1 MLHVH
6 PRHEPVVGKPLFVIG
21 GDVHLHNWQ
30 QFNPMDTN
38 GLPRRLNIGI
48 NVLQQGLDYAKKFN
62 VPFVVNGDLLHSK
75 NSLDPAVIH
84 AVHELF
90 ATEFMG
96 SSRVILNTGN
106 HEIPD
111 KFNANVT
118 TLDWLSGTAQVV
130 KEPTLIELPDV
141 NLHVVPYSG
150 DHKTQMHK
158 MLDIRGSREGVS
170 DILIA
175 HFPTNGVDLG
185 NYKLESPIEFADF
198 HPEKFDAVLFNDIHK
213 HQPVG
218 QNGYHL
224 GCTHQNNFGEAT
236 YEFGWWCASWYRD
249 EVHINR
255 LDVAAPV
262 FGLVNSNEEVQGWRE
277 AGHYARIR
285 PEAAIKHA
293 MADQEAPRLTV
304 NTAALPTTIHEYV
317 DYMVKDGKFKPE
329 DATEIERRALAL
341 LRPAPMGGGE
351 R

>member
-1 MLHVH
+1 MLYVH
-6 PRHEPVVGKPLFVIG
+6 PQSQAVIGTPLFIVG

-30 QFNPMDTN
+30 QFNPLDTN

-48 NVLQQGLDYAKKFN
+48 NVVQQGIDYAKKFN
-62 VPFVVNGDLLHSK
+62 VPFVINGDLLHSK

-84 AVHELF
+84 AVHDLF
-90 ATEFMG
+90 AVASG
-96 SSRVILNTGN
+96 VRIILNTGN

-118 TLDWLSGTAQVV
+118 TLDWLADRVTLV
-130 KEPTLIELPDV
+130 KEPALIELPAV

-150 DHKTQMHK
+150 DHKAQMSK
-158 MLDIRGSREGVS
+158 ILDIRGSREGVL
-170 DILIA
+170 DIVVA

-224 GCTHQNNFGEAT
+224 GCTHQNNFGEAS
-236 YEFGWWCASWYRD
+236 YEFGWWCVSRHRD
-249 EVHINR
+249 EVHIQR
-255 LDVAAPV
+255 LNVAAPV
-262 FGLVNSNEEVQGWRE
+262 FGLVNSDEEVQGWRD

-329 DATEIERRALAL
+329 DAAEIERRALAFMHH
-341 LRPAPMGGGE
+341 APLGGGE